1 MSNNFQTKAGLN
13 PSQNTLTYKIST
25 SDAEKF
31 LQDKMNIVVQ
41 KMRDDGYQVYTSK
54 SDQPEIRKYNG
65 PNIDVNLIGISMS
78 SAFIPL
84 ACILPMDV
92 IAERKKKKKEEL
104 SIFDP
109 KGSDGTLNLYL
120 PIARLLAAYSYNKED
135 TKAFFSP
142 DWRRVRK
149 ISNSVAPTL
158 KYNATP
164 KVQRINGGK
173 DEVVSLMI
181 DPVRLF
187 HDMLKMEDNHADFHV
202 EIVDS
207 QRQREGEFIFTV
219 NRVLN
224 KKNKKGKGGKGLVAD
239 ITRKMMGN
247 R

>member
-1 MSNNFQTKAGLN
+1 MANYQTKAGLS
-13 PSQNTLTYKIST
+13 PSQNTLTYRIST
-25 SDAEKF
+25 SDVEKF

-41 KMRDDGYQVYTSK
+41 KMRDEGYQVYTTK

-65 PNIDVNLIGISMS
+65 PNIDVNLIGINMS
-78 SAFIPL
+78 SVFVPFTV
-84 ACILPMDV
+84 ILPMDV
-92 IAERKKKKKEEL
+92 IVERKKKKKEEL

-142 DWRRVRK
+142 DWRRARK
-149 ISNSVAPTL
+149 IPNSVTPTL

-164 KVQRINGGK
+164 KVQRVNQGK
-173 DEVVSLMI
+173 DEVVTLML
-181 DPVRLF
+181 DPIRMF
-187 HDMLKMEDNHADFHV
+187 HDMLKMEDNRADFHV
-202 EIVDS
+202 EIVDI
-207 QRQREGEFIFTV
+207 QRQREGEFLFTV
-219 NRVLN
+219 DRVLN
-224 KKNKKGKGGKGLVAD
+224 KKKKNGKGGRGLVAD